1 MFALG
6 VDGVELVAHLPTEVP
21 ASGLRIDTA
30 WRMRDGRVFH
40 LEYQND
46 QESTLYRFLNYDVR
60 LATRYQT
67 GVRTVIVYHGAVRTA
82 PSVLDLGTVRYQ
94 VDNVFLANLDGDAE
108 LDVVERH
115 LATDSWEP
123 GDRLRLALALN
134 MAVEDR
140 SYTFERVLDLVKRVP
155 GPEETDLITSAL
167 MALAEPTL
175 TKRER
180 ERLRKELKMV
190 SKIAE
195 ELYQDGIAEG
205 REKGREEG
213 RLAVQ
218 LAIAKTML
226 IAGEPTEKV
235 VAYTGLTPAQVD
247 GLRTAD
253 GRTED

>member
-1 MFALG
+1 MADQDTYLKLLSEALPGDAMFALG
-6 VDGVELVAHLPTEVP
+6 VDGVELVAHLPTE
-21 ASGLRIDTA
+21 A
-30 WRMRDGRVFH
+30 
-40 LEYQND
+40 
-46 QESTLYRFLNYDVR
+46 
-60 LATRYQT
+60 
-67 GVRTVIVYHGAVRTA
+67 
-82 PSVLDLGTVRYQ
+82 DLGTVRYQ

-108 LDVVERH
+108 LDVVERD

-175 TKRER
+175 GKRER

-205 REKGREEG
+205 RVLGRKEGRKAG
-213 RLAVQ
+213 RLAVNS
-218 LAIAKTML
+218 L
-226 IAGEPTEKV
+226 
-235 VAYTGLTPAQVD
+235 
-247 GLRTAD
+247 
-253 GRTED
+253 